1 VRHCPLNLFS
11 ILSILLLIGL
21 SRSSGAQT
29 PQRDDRPRA
38 ASIGGQVTIGGQP
51 AANVTVMI
59 VESVSSAGG
68 EFFGSSRVTAMKEHE
83 TFTAVT
89 DAGGRY
95 RLAGLAAGNY
105 KISASS
111 KAYVLANQNTDIEP
125 AKWITLD
132 GDEAKEDVDLSLA
145 RGGVITGRVTT
156 SDGRPL
162 IATRVWL
169 YALLQQGDR
178 TEYKPYFGQFIE
190 MFETD
195 DRGVYR
201 LYGLPA
207 GRYILSAGGAES
219 YSSFQNP
226 ARNYKPAYFLDSAN
240 GKATIIEVKEGSE
253 IADIDVKLGDPKKT
267 YEASGRL
274 IEAETGTPIPQAQV
288 YAMSFDS
295 SDEEGSWLSDSNR
308 DMRSVSA
315 VTDSQGNFRLAGL
328 TPGRYEAGYSN
339 SRKNNEYY
347 SNSIS
352 FEIVDDNVAG
362 LEVKAIR
369 AATIS
374 GVAVIEGSVDPNLRN
389 LLFTPDAINVDTV
402 YVEQDSR
409 SVSRRPI
416 TEIKPNGAFRASVS
430 RRGRGWK
437 VYFVANQ
444 WKVKGLRVS
453 RVELNG
459 VEVPD
464 GIEANPGQQIT
475 GVRVVFTPAIGVI
488 RGQVKVI
495 GALPENAELTVAVTS
510 PHDGGS
516 PLRDGGS
523 TENVADGKG
532 RFVFEGLSPGEYE
545 VRAYLRF
552 IVDRYTTSVSNI
564 GSPVQRVTVI
574 NGQETPVELTI
585 DLKKTGQR
593 NQQ

>member
-1 VRHCPLNLFS
+1 MRHRPLNL
-11 ILSILLLIGL
+11 ISILLLIAF
-21 SRSSGAQT
+21 SQSAGAQT
-29 PQRDDRPRA
+29 PQRDGPSRT
-38 ASIGGQVTIGGQP
+38 ASIGGQVTISGQP
-51 AANVTVMI
+51 AANVTVTI

-68 EFFGSSRVTAMKEHE
+68 EFFGASSATAKKEPE
-83 TFTAVT
+83 SFDAVT

-105 KISASS
+105 KVSASS

-132 GDEAKEDVDLSLA
+132 GGEAREDVDFSLA

-156 SDGRPL
+156 SEGRPL

-178 TEYKPYFGQFIE
+178 TEYKSYVGQFHE

-219 YSSFQNP
+219 YSSFRNP
-226 ARNYKPAYFLDSAN
+226 ARNYRPAYFRDSAS

-253 IADIDVKLGDPKKT
+253 ITDINIKLGDMKKT

-274 IEAETGTPIPQAQV
+274 IEAETETPIPQAPV
-288 YAMSFDS
+288 YAMSFDR
-295 SDEEGSWLSDSNR
+295 SDEEDDWLRDSDR

-315 VTDSQGNFRLAGL
+315 VTDSQGNFRLTGL

-339 SRKNNEYY
+339 SWKNNEYY
-347 SNSIS
+347 SDSIS

-374 GVAVIEGSVDPNLRN
+374 GVAVIEGSVDPNLRK
-389 LLFTPDAINVDTV
+389 LLFTPDAINVDTI
-402 YVEQDSR
+402 YVEQNSR

-430 RRGRGWK
+430 RRGKGWK

-459 VEVPD
+459 AEVTD

-475 GVRVVFTPAIGVI
+475 GVRVVFIPAIGMI
-488 RGQVKVI
+488 RGQVKFI

-510 PHDGGS
+510 LRGGGS
-516 PLRDGGS
+516 PARDGHS
-523 TENVADGKG
+523 AETAADGKG
-532 RFVFEGLSPGEYE
+532 RFVFEGLSPGEYA

-552 IVDRYTTSVSNI
+552 VIDRHTTSSSNI
-564 GSPVQRVTVI
+564 ESPTQRVTVT

-585 DLKKTGQR
+585 DLNKAGQQKER
-593 NQQ
+593 